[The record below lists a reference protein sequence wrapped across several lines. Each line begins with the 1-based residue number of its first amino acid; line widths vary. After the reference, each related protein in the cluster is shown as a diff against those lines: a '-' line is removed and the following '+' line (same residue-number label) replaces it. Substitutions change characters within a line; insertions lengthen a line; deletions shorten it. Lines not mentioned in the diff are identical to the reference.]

1 MPRELTSRRG
11 AEARVLLSVRR
22 WLAANA
28 ARLTGSNWLLRSS
41 VPALVILFIASFGV
55 STFVS
60 LFQERDDALNDAR
73 LDMRL
78 MAQTLANGLRDAT
91 DKDEAGRAFDQA
103 INALGTSAD
112 ERRIGQGRA
121 HLLID
126 PDGRIAYSTAPRD
139 YPQGTL
145 LLSQAPGLDSL
156 LRSGDVGGVNEFSQP
171 NGQLMLT
178 AIERLPKR
186 AGTIVEIQAMAHALA
201 QWRQRAVTQVSL
213 FIVTSFVVLMLGFAF
228 HWQAL
233 RAREANIVSDR
244 TRARLDLALDR
255 GRCGLWDCDL
265 RNGRIYW
272 STSMYDILGRT
283 PSEAALSYD
292 DLAEW
297 LHEDDRSIIND
308 MATSAATRRPIDREI
323 RLAHHDGGWVWVR
336 ARAEVA
342 AAQSDDDLHLIG
354 VALDVTEQRTLAD
367 QRNQADMR
375 LRAALDS
382 IGEAFVL
389 WDADNRLILCN
400 SKFQQQHDLT
410 DAQVAQGSLYDDVI
424 AAGRRPVFVRTTRQD
439 RRVRAEAGVAADLP
453 GAALES
459 GETSADRPV
468 PTLSRHALG
477 DENALNASNFE
488 ALLEDGR
495 WLNVSERRTRDGG
508 FVSVA
513 TDITALKRN
522 EETLTQSDRRLR
534 KMVVDLTVSRQ
545 ALEMQSRSLSE
556 VAEKYANEKRRADDA
571 KRKAEAANLAKSDF
585 LANISHELRTPLNAI
600 IGFSEIMRHA
610 MFGPLGSQRY
620 IDYTRDIHN
629 SGQYLMDVINDILD
643 MAKLESGR
651 RTINWEEVDIDE
663 LLADVARVIGV
674 KAQEDSIA
682 LHVPAPTH
690 YRIIAD
696 QRALKRI
703 LLNLLSNAV
712 KFTPP
717 RGNVEILAKM
727 SNGRLLISIRD
738 DGIGIPKDKIDKLGQ
753 PFVQVENQYTK
764 FHKGSGLGLAISR
777 SLATMQGGDLT
788 ILSLPGEGTTVT
800 VSLPLQ
806 KIDQTDC

>member
-11 AEARVLLSVRR
+11 AETRVLLSVRR

-28 ARLTGSNWLLRSS
+28 AQLTGSKWLLRSS

-55 STFVS
+55 SIFVS
-60 LFQERDDALNDAR
+60 LFHERDDALNDAR

-78 MAQTLANGLRDAT
+78 IVQTLANGLREAA
-91 DKDEAGRAFDQA
+91 DKDEASRKFDQF
-103 INALGTSAD
+103 IEALGVSAD
-112 ERRIGQGRA
+112 ERRVGQGRA
-121 HLLID
+121 HLLVD
-126 PDGRIAYSTAPRD
+126 PDGRITNSTAPQD
-139 YPQGTL
+139 YPPGHL
-145 LLSQAPGLDSL
+145 LLSQTPGLDSL
-156 LRSGDVGGVNEFSQP
+156 LRSGDVSGVTEFSQS
-171 NGQLMLT
+171 NGQLML
-178 AIERLPKR
+178 AAVRRLPKR
-186 AGTIVEIQAMAHALA
+186 AGTIVEIQAIAHALA
-201 QWRQRAVTQVSL
+201 PWRERAVTQVSL
-213 FIVTSFVVLMLGFAF
+213 FVVTSFVVLMLGFAF

-233 RAREANIVSDR
+233 RTREANIVSDR

-283 PSEAALSYD
+283 PSDAALSYD
-292 DLAEW
+292 DLAAW
-297 LHEDDRSIIND
+297 LHEDDRSIIHD

-323 RLAHHDGGWVWVR
+323 RLAHADGRWVWVR

-342 AAQSDDDLHLIG
+342 AAQSDEDLHLFG
-354 VALDVTEQRTLAD
+354 VALDVTEQRALAD

-400 SKFQQQHDLT
+400 AKFQQQHNLS
-410 DAQVAQGSLYDDVI
+410 DAQVAPGSRYDDVI

-439 RRVRAEAGVAADLP
+439 RRVRAEAGMTADQP
-453 GAALES
+453 ATPADATEA
-459 GETSADRPV
+459 SADQPV
-468 PTLSRHALG
+468 PTLSLHAPG
-477 DENALNASNFE
+477 SGTAHIASNFE

-513 TDITALKRN
+513 TDITTLKRN

-534 KMVVDLTVSRQ
+534 KMVVDLTVSRH
-545 ALEMQSRSLSE
+545 ALEIQSRNLSE
-556 VAEKYANEKRRADDA
+556 VAEKYASEKRRADDA

-663 LLADVARVIGV
+663 LLADVARVIRV

-690 YRIIAD
+690 YRIVAD
-696 QRALKRI
+696 QRALKQI

-717 RGNVEILAKM
+717 HGNVEILARM
-727 SNGRLLISIRD
+727 SNGRLFISICD

-764 FHKGSGLGLAISR
+764 FHKGSGLGLAIAR
-777 SLATMQGGDLT
+777 SLATMLGGDLT
-788 ILSLPGEGTTVT
+788 IFSTPGDGTTVT

-806 KIDQTDC
+806 TMDNITC

>member
-1 MPRELTSRRG
+1 M
-11 AEARVLLSVRR
+11 
-22 WLAANA
+22 
-28 ARLTGSNWLLRSS
+28 
-41 VPALVILFIASFGV
+41 
-55 STFVS
+55 
-60 LFQERDDALNDAR
+60 
-73 LDMRL
+73 
-78 MAQTLANGLRDAT
+78 
-91 DKDEAGRAFDQA
+91 
-103 INALGTSAD
+103 
-112 ERRIGQGRA
+112 
-121 HLLID
+121 
-126 PDGRIAYSTAPRD
+126 
-139 YPQGTL
+139 
-145 LLSQAPGLDSL
+145 
-156 LRSGDVGGVNEFSQP
+156 
-171 NGQLMLT
+171 
-178 AIERLPKR
+178 
-186 AGTIVEIQAMAHALA
+186 
-201 QWRQRAVTQVSL
+201 
-213 FIVTSFVVLMLGFAF
+213 
-228 HWQAL
+228 
-233 RAREANIVSDR
+233 
-244 TRARLDLALDR
+244 
-255 GRCGLWDCDL
+255 
-265 RNGRIYW
+265 
-272 STSMYDILGRT
+272 
-283 PSEAALSYD
+283 
-292 DLAEW
+292 
-297 LHEDDRSIIND
+297 
-308 MATSAATRRPIDREI
+308 
-323 RLAHHDGGWVWVR
+323 
-336 ARAEVA
+336 
-342 AAQSDDDLHLIG
+342 
-354 VALDVTEQRTLAD
+354 
-367 QRNQADMR
+367 
-375 LRAALDS
+375 
-382 IGEAFVL
+382 
-389 WDADNRLILCN
+389 
-400 SKFQQQHDLT
+400 
-410 DAQVAQGSLYDDVI
+410 
-424 AAGRRPVFVRTTRQD
+424 
-439 RRVRAEAGVAADLP
+439 RAEAGVAADLP

-696 QRALKRI
+696 QRALKQI

-788 ILSLPGEGTTVT
+788 ILSMPGEGTTVT

-806 KIDQTDC
+806 KTDKTDC